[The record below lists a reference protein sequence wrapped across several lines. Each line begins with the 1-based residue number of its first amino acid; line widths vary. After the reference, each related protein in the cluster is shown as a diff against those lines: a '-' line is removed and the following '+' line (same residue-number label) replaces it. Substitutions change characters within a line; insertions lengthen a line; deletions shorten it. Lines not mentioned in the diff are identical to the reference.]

1 MSKGGIIMTEIHTNY
16 VPVVRL
22 HAVKERFLPYGVEG
36 NINTPEKVVKMVNKL
51 LKDADREH
59 ALAISVDAKSKPVGI
74 EIVAVGS
81 LNVAY
86 IEPRELF
93 KHAVLSNASGI
104 ILVHNHPSG
113 DVTPSVE
120 DWHFTYRV
128 MEAGALLGVEL
139 LDHIIT
145 GDNEEFVSLSQTKEW
160 KKEKG

>member
-1 MSKGGIIMTEIHTNY
+1 MTEIHTNY
-16 VPVVRL
+16 VPLVRL

-36 NINTPEKVVKMVNKL
+36 NINTPEKVVKMVSRL

-93 KHAVLSNASGI
+93 KHAILSNASGI

-113 DVTPSVE
+113 DITPSVE
-120 DWHFTYRV
+120 DWHLTYRI

-145 GDNEEFVSLSQTKEW
+145 GDNEEFVSLSQTSEW
-160 KKEKG
+160 KGKNQDA

>member
-1 MSKGGIIMTEIHTNY
+1 MTEVHTNY
-16 VPVVRL
+16 VPLVRL

-36 NINTPEKVVKMVNKL
+36 NINTPEKVVKMVSRL
-51 LKDADREH
+51 LKGADREH

-93 KHAVLSNASGI
+93 KHAILSNASGI

-113 DVTPSVE
+113 DVTPSIE
-120 DWHFTYRV
+120 DWHLTYRI
-128 MEAGALLGVEL
+128 MDAGALLGVEL

-145 GDNEEFVSLSQTKEW
+145 GDNEEFVSLSEKEKW
-160 KKEKG
+160 KKERN

>member
-1 MSKGGIIMTEIHTNY
+1 MTKIHTNY
-16 VPVVRL
+16 VPLVRL

-36 NINTPEKVVKMVNKL
+36 NINTPEKVVKMVSRL

-59 ALAISVDAKSKPVGI
+59 ALAISVDSKSKPVGI

-93 KHAVLSNASGI
+93 KHAILSNASGI

-120 DWHFTYRV
+120 DWHLTYRIID
-128 MEAGALLGVEL
+128 AGSLLGVEL
-139 LDHIIT
+139 LDHIII
-145 GDNEEFVSLSQTKEW
+145 GDNEEFVSLSETEKW
-160 KKEKG
+160 KKERN